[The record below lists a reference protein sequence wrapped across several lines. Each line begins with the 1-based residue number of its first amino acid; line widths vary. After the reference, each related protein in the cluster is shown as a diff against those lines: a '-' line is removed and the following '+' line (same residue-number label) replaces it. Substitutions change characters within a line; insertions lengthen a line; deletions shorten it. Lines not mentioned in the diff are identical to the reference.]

1 MGSQREFQTQTK
13 TKTMLIEYIKSIPH
27 ALKTILLDTDNVSDL
42 SEIDNWENFH
52 PETQE
57 EMDLV
62 ANIHS
67 VESKMGVAKKKL
79 NQFAK
84 AKESLEAQIENPN
97 RRQKNLRFKIVESNE
112 IEENEL
118 GK

>member
-1 MGSQREFQTQTK
+1 MDSQREFQAQTK
-13 TKTMLIEYIKSIPH
+13 TKTMLIEYIKSIPK
-27 ALKTILLDTDNVSDL
+27 ALKTILLEDGDISDL

-57 EMDLV
+57 EIDLV

-84 AKESLEAQIENPN
+84 AKESIEKQRKDPSG
-97 RRQKNLRFKIVESNE
+97 RQTSKKLKKVED
-112 IEENEL
+112 IE
-118 GK
+118 KDY

>member
-13 TKTMLIEYIKSIPH
+13 TKTMLIEYIKSIPQ
-27 ALKTILLDTDNVSDL
+27 ALKTILLDDGDVSDL

-57 EMDLV
+57 EMELV

-84 AKESLEAQIENPN
+84 ATDSLEKQRKNPN
-97 RRQKNLRFKIVESNE
+97 GRQKNMKFKKVDENE
-112 IEENEL
+112 ILDNE
-118 GK
+118 K